1 MLQLV
6 WVTDAQYMGG
16 YKIAVTFNDGK
27 SKTVDLES
35 HLTGQMLSPLKD
47 LNESRTIHISHPGKS
62 GKFQNIGLLPA
73 TEGAEGLNL
82 QA

>member
-6 WVTDAQYMGG
+6 WVTDAQYIGG

-35 HLTGQMLSPLKD
+35 HLTGQVLSPLKD
-47 LNESRTIHISHPGKS
+47 LDLFRTFKVTGWTIEWANGSDIAPE
-62 GKFQNIGLLPA
+62 FLYNC
-73 TEGAEGLNL
+73 
-82 QA
+82 

>member
-35 HLTGQMLSPLKD
+35 HLTGQVLSPLKD
-47 LNESRTIHISHPGKS
+47 LDLFRTFKVTGWTIEWANGSDI
-62 GKFQNIGLLPA
+62 FI
-73 TEGAEGLNL
+73 
-82 QA
+82 